1 MVEWRNV
8 TLGELFS
15 VKHGFAFQGEY
26 FSDTPQK
33 YSLVT
38 PGNFSIGGGFKN
50 DKEKFY
56 DGPIPQGYML
66 SKGDV
71 IVTMTDLSKNA
82 DTLGYSAIIPTDNK
96 WLHNQRIGLLL
107 FNSNIKIDHLFISYL
122 LRTNTYRQWIIS
134 SATGSTVKHT
144 SPSRIEQFRT
154 KIPPFSEQQSIA
166 HILGTLDD
174 KIELNRRQNATL
186 EAMAQAIFKEWF
198 VDFGP
203 VRAKMEGRQP
213 EGMSRE
219 VADLFPDRL
228 DDEGKP
234 EGWKWK
240 PLSCFFELLGGGTPK
255 TSVDEYWNGEI
266 PWFSV
271 VDTPSGSD
279 LFVVNTQKNITKYGF
294 ENSSVKMVPQNCTII
309 TARGTV
315 GKLALTGVPMTINQ
329 SCYAAKANKY
339 IGNFFIYFLLRKSI
353 SNLENNAH
361 GSIFSTITR
370 STFETIYS
378 DYPTESLCIA
388 FEESVFPLME
398 KIKKNVL
405 EVNTLASLRD
415 TLLPKLIS
423 GELRVPDAEKMVA
436 DIV

>member
-1 MVEWRNV
+1 MISESTWIEKSLKNFV
-8 TLGELFS
+8 TLQRGYDLPESLRHVGNIPVIGSSGITGWHNEKRNSGVTLTIGRSGASMGTVLFYKGDSWPLNTCLYVTDFQNNDPLFS
-15 VKHGFAFQGEY
+15 YYLLKQIDF
-26 FSDTPQK
+26 FSYNSGSAQP
-33 YSLVT
+33 SL
-38 PGNFSIGGGFKN
+38 NRNLI
-50 DKEKFY
+50 Y
-56 DGPIPQGYML
+56 D
-66 SKGDV
+66 
-71 IVTMTDLSKNA
+71 
-82 DTLGYSAIIPTDNK
+82 
-96 WLHNQRIGLLL
+96 
-107 FNSNIKIDHLFISYL
+107 IKI
-122 LRTNTYRQWIIS
+122 
-134 SATGSTVKHT
+134 KC
-144 SPSRIEQFRT
+144 PSFY
-154 KIPPFSEQQSIA
+154 EQQGIA

-186 EAMAQAIFKEWF
+186 EAMAQAIFKDWF

-203 VRAKMEGRQP
+203 VHAKMEGRQP

-219 VADLFPDRL
+219 IADLFPDRL

-234 EGWKWK
+234 EGWGWK

-294 ENSSVKMVPQNCTII
+294 ENSSVKIVPQNCTII

-329 SCYAAKANKY
+329 SCYAAKSSKY

-353 SNLENNAH
+353 SHLESNAH
-361 GSIFSTITR
+361 GSVFSTITR

-405 EVNTLASLRD
+405 EVNTLSFLRD